1 MFASSAPL
9 RWPGPGGRCALL
21 LCLLT
26 APLAAQERGL
36 FLVTKGLDTLA
47 VEEAQRDT
55 VELYG
60 TLTRRQGEVG
70 ERIRYRVGVLDDG
83 SAPLVN
89 LSVWRIDDPEES
101 PARQSVR
108 VIFKEDS
115 VAVDEAN
122 RWGGITTRVMGTER
136 GAIPY
141 LPGST
146 ALLELGTRRAA
157 GEPGG
162 EAVLP
167 LFNLGGGQTVHGQV
181 RRVARDSVTL
191 TIGALEYRLQVDSAG
206 RILGG
211 IVTGQDVRLSRLAGG
226 AVPE

>member
-1 MFASSAPL
+1 MSASSA
-9 RWPGPGGRCALL
+9 RPGRRTPGGICALL

-26 APLAAQERGL
+26 VPLAAHAQGS
-36 FLVTKGLDTLA
+36 FLVTKGPDTLA
-47 VEEAQRDT
+47 VEVARRDT
-55 VELYG
+55 NQLHG

-70 ERIRYRVGVLDDG
+70 ERVRYRATVLEDE
-83 SAPLVN
+83 SAPLIE

-108 VIFKEDS
+108 VIFKDDS

-136 GAIPY
+136 SAIPY

-146 ALLELGTRRAA
+146 ALLELATRRAMNQPA
-157 GEPGG
+157 G
-162 EAVLP
+162 EAVVP
-167 LFNLGGGQTVHGQV
+167 LFNLGGGQTVHGV
-181 RRVARDSVTL
+181 VHRVDPDSVTL
-191 TIGALEYRLQVDSAG
+191 TIGALEYRLRVGEAG

-211 IVTGQDVRLSRLAGG
+211 LVSGQDVRLSRAADVAGD
-226 AVPE
+226 